1 MLGMAR
7 SLRSL
12 HAAGAGLGA
21 RCTRPAPCQV
31 PGARGGR
38 GTSPLPAPGAGAP
51 GLPRRVPA
59 QPASPAAPA
68 WLRDPP
74 GGRAGIAPAGSGAR
88 WQPPAQLCYRLPLTV
103 ASELL
108 GCTWADVPRDGRK
121 GPAVR
126 AALGAPSSAHP
137 TPGTS
142 PSHGTTKCLL
152 PKPRPCRGWGWLCR
166 WGGPSLG
173 AAGSNKTSPRQRSVC
188 SGSSRLHGPAHVMP
202 ADRCRAAPPPR
213 AVLVS
218 STPAPA
224 VTSTRPV
231 PDQCGQCEG
240 SYRGPSRVPS
250 PCSVPR
256 DPQLPRTPG
265 CTGAG
270 TFPIAQADAPVLQ
283 RVISPLQMHT
293 PYPWPCRRLGDPQGS
308 PSTGALPPPCL
319 QRRIL
324 HWHPWAP
331 ALAVTGVAGCQRG
344 RAGHAGPICV

>member
-1 MLGMAR
+1 MPPAPPPPPAPHLAEAPWLHAPGEDGAGRGWLSSAELEKQVEHSRGERVLGMAR

-51 GLPRRVPA
+51 SLPRRVPA

-108 GCTWADVPRDGRK
+108 GCTWADVPRDGGK

-152 PKPRPCRGWGWLCR
+152 PKPRSCRGWGWLCR

-202 ADRCRAAPPPR
+202 ADRCRAAPP
-213 AVLVS
+213 LGLS
-218 STPAPA
+218 LSPA
-224 VTSTRPV
+224 R
-231 PDQCGQCEG
+231 Q
-240 SYRGPSRVPS
+240 
-250 PCSVPR
+250 
-256 DPQLPRTPG
+256 PQL
-265 CTGAG
+265 
-270 TFPIAQADAPVLQ
+270 
-283 RVISPLQMHT
+283 
-293 PYPWPCRRLGDPQGS
+293 
-308 PSTGALPPPCL
+308 
-319 QRRIL
+319 
-324 HWHPWAP
+324 
-331 ALAVTGVAGCQRG
+331 
-344 RAGHAGPICV
+344 